1 MLKRWRNTTW
11 FRILSNKYIFAILVF
26 VFWMAFLDRNGI
38 GLHMELNDRIDDL
51 EEAKAFYETELEQ
64 NRRELEELESDPEK
78 LEKFAR
84 EKYWMHK
91 DGEEVFLIE
100 FAEE

>member
-1 MLKRWRNTTW
+1 MLAT
-11 FRILSNKYIFAILVF
+11 VF
-26 VFWMAFLDRNGI
+26 FFIWMAFLDRNSFL
-38 GLHMELNDRIDDL
+38 LHRELNHEIETL
-51 EEAKAFYETELEQ
+51 ERGKANYETELEK

-84 EKYWMHK
+84 EHYWMHK

-100 FAEE
+100 EVED